1 MSSKK
6 TIPFELTDDERS
18 VSIDRERLKKAEK
31 LKERDKTSDL
41 KANKVVISRLRSVFR
56 SDLS

>member
-41 KANKVVISRLRSVFR
+41 KANKVVINRLRSVFK
-56 SDLS
+56 SD

>member
-31 LKERDKTSDL
+31 IKERDKTSDL
-41 KANKVVISRLRSVFR
+41 KANKVVINRLRSVFR